1 MRTRLVLLSLLIPAF
16 ACGGGGASG
25 GCESYAD
32 AFCSKT
38 FHCSAA
44 DAQATYTSEAGCRSK
59 VSADLGCAD
68 LSANPCASGQH
79 LDSSGL
85 EQCVS
90 DTKDQ
95 DCVSFAR
102 SVPASCDG
110 NLFVCR

>member
-1 MRTRLVLLSLLIPAF
+1 MKTRTVALCLVILSA

-25 GCESYAD
+25 GCAAYAE

-38 FHCSAA
+38 FRCSAA
-44 DAQATYTSEAGCRSK
+44 DAQATYTSEAGCRTAVASE
-59 VSADLGCAD
+59 LGCAN

-85 EQCVS
+85 DQCVS

-95 DCVSFAR
+95 DCVSFGR
-102 SVPASCDG
+102 SAPASGQGD
-110 NLFVCR
+110 LFACR